1 LHRELVVT
9 RVFDAPR
16 ELVFRVWT
24 EPERVRRWWG
34 PEGFTMPYCDIDL
47 RPGGIFLRCM
57 RSPEGQDFWVTGVFR
72 EIVAPERLV
81 ITDSFADAEG
91 NVVPP
96 APYGVGPDMPLER
109 LVTVTF
115 EEPAPRGA
123 GSAWGMGLV
132 DFSIRPHLG
141 ADYFP
146 VVVDMAMMERAA
158 ARLDHPMY
166 AIDDETAI
174 TVVDDV
180 VEVVSEGE
188 WRYFEG

>member
-1 LHRELVVT
+1 VATGGEPLHEELVVT

-16 ELVFRVWT
+16 ELVYRAWT

-72 EIVAPERLV
+72 EVVVPELLV
-81 ITDSFADAEG
+81 FTGSFADAEG

-96 APYGVGPDMPLER
+96 ARYGVGPGMPLER

-115 EEPAPRGA
+115 EEHA
-123 GSAWGMGLV
+123 GSTKVTVRHAGLP
-132 DFSIRPHLG
+132 SG
-141 ADYFP
+141 ADREL
-146 VVVDMAMMERAA
+146 V
-158 ARLDHPMY
+158 
-166 AIDDETAI
+166 
-174 TVVDDV
+174 
-180 VEVVSEGE
+180 
-188 WRYFEG
+188 RYGWASGLESLAGYLAEAV